1 MKEYNINVNF
11 KEGTIDSNFMEL
23 VQNDYNSTKLN
34 FNFDVD
40 SRVVLKILYPDNTIA
55 YVNDVVNNEYVLEP
69 GLLSQDGEYQME
81 LATYDAEGRL
91 TEYTTLSFYVRPE
104 LISTDEIIEPDDR
117 VPILDKLINEVEN
130 ITIKA
135 VKEDDVATITITNKD
150 GTDEEINLY
159 DGTSGVTAFNIE
171 DGNLIATS
179 ETSST
184 LTNYNIDEDGHLLLT
199 IGE

>member
-23 VQNDYNSTKLN
+23 VQNDYNSTKLK
-34 FNFDVD
+34 FKFDVD
-40 SRVVLKILYPDNTIA
+40 SRVVLKILYPDDTIA
-55 YVNDVVNNEYVLEP
+55 YVNDVVDNEYVLEP

-159 DGTSGVTAFNIE
+159 DGTSGITAFNIE

-184 LTNYNIDEDGHLLLT
+184 LTNYSIDEDGHLLLKM
-199 IGE
+199 GE